1 MPSGLWSLLITLA
14 GDTRAGYTEWI
25 HTFSG
30 PFLSQKLPGPTLRI
44 KSSETNLDS
53 MDYKGVPIER
63 QKRLAV
69 LIDADNAQANIIKN
83 LLDEVAKY
91 GVASV
96 KRIYGNWTTPQ
107 LQGWKEVL
115 LSNSI
120 LPIQQFNY
128 TTKKNATDSALII
141 DAMDLLHA
149 GNLDGFCLV
158 SSDSDFTRLAS
169 RIRESGLMVYGFGE
183 EKTPKAFVDACDKFI
198 YTEILR
204 PADPVGTAPP
214 VYRDTMVF
222 KDMKKDTKFLK
233 LLKNSVED
241 SSDEEGWA
249 ELGLVGQ
256 NIQKKSPE
264 FDARNYGFR
273 KFFDLIHSLGLF
285 EIDERQSRDNVGK
298 IIYIRERVKKHRN

>member
-1 MPSGLWSLLITLA
+1 MEYNSL
-14 GDTRAGYTEWI
+14 
-25 HTFSG
+25 
-30 PFLSQKLPGPTLRI
+30 P
-44 KSSETNLDS
+44 
-53 MDYKGVPIER
+53 VER
-63 QKRLAV
+63 QKKLAV
-69 LIDADNAQANIIKN
+69 LIDAENAQASIIKN

-107 LQGWKEVL
+107 LQGWKDVL

-120 LPIQQFNY
+120 IPVQQFNY
-128 TTKKNATDSALII
+128 TIGKNATDSALII

-204 PADPVGTAPP
+204 PVEPAGTAPA
-214 VYRDTMVF
+214 VHRNVRGF
-222 KDMKKDTKFLK
+222 KDVKKDQKFLK
-233 LLKNSVED
+233 LVRNSVED
-241 SSDEEGWA
+241 SSDEQGWA

-264 FDARNYGFR
+264 FDARNYGFK
-273 KFFDLIHSLGLF
+273 KFYELIHSLDLF
-285 EIDERQSRDNVGK
+285 DEDERQSKDQAGK
-298 IIYIRERVKKHRN
+298 IIYIRERVKKYRKQG

>member
-1 MPSGLWSLLITLA
+1 MPI
-14 GDTRAGYTEWI
+14 
-25 HTFSG
+25 
-30 PFLSQKLPGPTLRI
+30 PQKSASHRIVVQPSRI
-44 KSSETNLDS
+44 KSSQTNGEAMEYNS
-53 MDYKGVPIER
+53 VPIER
-63 QKRLAV
+63 QKKLAV
-69 LIDADNAQANIIKN
+69 LIDADNAQASIIKN
-83 LLDEVAKY
+83 LLEEVAKY

-107 LQGWKEVL
+107 LQGWKDVL

-120 LPIQQFNY
+120 IPIQQFNY

-183 EKTPKAFVDACDKFI
+183 EQTPMAFVDACDKFI

-204 PADPVGTAPP
+204 PAEPAGTAPP
-214 VYRDTMVF
+214 VHRTPAVF
-222 KDMKKDTKFLK
+222 KDMKKDQKFLK

-241 SSDEEGWA
+241 SSDEQGWA

-264 FDARNYGFR
+264 FDARNYGFK
-273 KFFDLIHSLGLF
+273 KFYELIHSLDLF
-285 EIDERQSRDNVGK
+285 DEEERQSKDQVGK
-298 IIYIRERVKKHRN
+298 IIYIRERVKKHRK

>member
-1 MPSGLWSLLITLA
+1 MECP
-14 GDTRAGYTEWI
+14 
-25 HTFSG
+25 
-30 PFLSQKLPGPTLRI
+30 LPG
-44 KSSETNLDS
+44 
-53 MDYKGVPIER
+53 MER

-69 LIDADNAQANIIKN
+69 LIDAENAQASIIKN

-107 LQGWKEVL
+107 LQGWKDVL

-120 LPIQQFNY
+120 IPIQQFTY
-128 TTKKNATDSALII
+128 TARKNATDSALII
-141 DAMDLLHA
+141 DAMDLLHT

-169 RIRESGLMVYGFGE
+169 RIRESGLIVYGFGE

-204 PADPVGTAPP
+204 PADSAGAATPVSRNDSLF
-214 VYRDTMVF
+214 RDV
-222 KDMKKDTKFLK
+222 KSDQKFLK
-233 LLKNSVED
+233 LLRNSVED
-241 SSDEEGWA
+241 SSDEQGWA

-264 FDARNYGFR
+264 FDSRNYGFR
-273 KFFDLIHSLGLF
+273 KFFDLIRSLDLF
-285 EIDERQSRDNVGK
+285 DIDERQSRDEVGK
-298 IIYIRERVKKHRN
+298 IIYIRERLKRGRK

>member
-1 MPSGLWSLLITLA
+1 M
-14 GDTRAGYTEWI
+14 E
-25 HTFSG
+25 
-30 PFLSQKLPGPTLRI
+30 
-44 KSSETNLDS
+44 
-53 MDYKGVPIER
+53 YKGLPMER

-69 LIDADNAQANIIKN
+69 LIDADNAQSAIIKN

-107 LQGWKEVL
+107 LQGWKDVL

-120 LPIQQFNY
+120 IPIQQFNY

-169 RIRESGLMVYGFGE
+169 RIRESGLIVYGFGE

-214 VYRDTMVF
+214 VYRDTTVF
-222 KDMKKDTKFLK
+222 KDMKKDQKFLK

-241 SSDEEGWA
+241 SSDDQGWV

-285 EIDERQSRDNVGK
+285 EVDERQARDNVGK
-298 IIYIRERVKKHRN
+298 IIYIRERMKKNRI

>member
-1 MPSGLWSLLITLA
+1 MEYNP
-14 GDTRAGYTEWI
+14 
-25 HTFSG
+25 
-30 PFLSQKLPGPTLRI
+30 LP
-44 KSSETNLDS
+44 
-53 MDYKGVPIER
+53 MER

-69 LIDADNAQANIIKN
+69 LIDADNAQASIIKN

-107 LQGWKEVL
+107 LLPWKEVL
-115 LSNSI
+115 LSHSI
-120 LPIQQFNY
+120 VPIQQFNY

-141 DAMDLLHA
+141 DAMDLLHT
-149 GNLDGFCLV
+149 GKLDGFCLV

-183 EKTPKAFVDACDKFI
+183 GNKTPKAFVDACDKFI

-204 PADPVGTAPP
+204 PTESVETSAPVSPNLS
-214 VYRDTMVF
+214 VF
-222 KDMKKDTKFLK
+222 KDTKKDQKFLK

-241 SSDEEGWA
+241 SSDDQGWA
-249 ELGLVGQ
+249 ELGLVGN

-264 FDARNYGFR
+264 FDSRNYGFR
-273 KFFDLIHSLGLF
+273 KFFDLIHSLGMF
-285 EIDERQSRDNVGK
+285 EIDERQSKDNVGK
-298 IIYIRERVKKHRN
+298 IIYIRERLQKTRK

>member
-1 MPSGLWSLLITLA
+1 MEYQS
-14 GDTRAGYTEWI
+14 
-25 HTFSG
+25 H
-30 PFLSQKLPGPTLRI
+30 
-44 KSSETNLDS
+44 
-53 MDYKGVPIER
+53 PIER
-63 QKRLAV
+63 QKKLAV
-69 LIDADNAQANIIKN
+69 LIDADNAQASIIKN

-96 KRIYGNWTTPQ
+96 KRIYGNWTTSQ
-107 LQGWKEVL
+107 LLPWKDVL

-120 LPIQQFNY
+120 IPIQQFSY
-128 TTKKNATDSALII
+128 TTRKNATDSALII

-183 EKTPKAFVDACDKFI
+183 KKTPKAFVDACDKFI

-204 PADPVGTAPP
+204 PTESVETAIP
-214 VYRDTMVF
+214 VYQDTSVF
-222 KDMKKDTKFLK
+222 KDVKKDQGFLK

-241 SSDEEGWA
+241 SSDEDGWA

-264 FDARNYGFR
+264 FDSRNYGFR
-273 KFFDLIHSLGLF
+273 KLFDLIRSLDLF
-285 EIDERQSRDNVGK
+285 EIDERQSRDEVGK
-298 IIYIRERVKKHRN
+298 ILYIRGRLKKPRK

>member
-1 MPSGLWSLLITLA
+1 VRESRSPGKDRELPEHQEPSGSILN
-14 GDTRAGYTEWI
+14 
-25 HTFSG
+25 
-30 PFLSQKLPGPTLRI
+30 I
-44 KSSETNLDS
+44 KFSETNVEA
-53 MDYKGVPIER
+53 MEYKSIPAER

-69 LIDADNAQANIIKN
+69 LIDAENAQASIIKN

-107 LQGWKEVL
+107 LQGWKDVL

-120 LPIQQFNY
+120 IPIQQFNY
-128 TTKKNATDSALII
+128 TTKKNASDSALII

-149 GNLDGFCLV
+149 GNLDGFCLI

-204 PADPVGTAPP
+204 PTEPVGTTTP
-214 VYRDTMVF
+214 VYRDISVF
-222 KDMKKDTKFLK
+222 KDMKKDQKFLK

-241 SSDEEGWA
+241 SSDEQGWA

-264 FDARNYGFR
+264 FDARNYGFK
-273 KFFDLIHSLGLF
+273 KFFDLISSLNLF
-285 EIDERQSRDNVGK
+285 EIDERQSKDQVGK
-298 IIYIRERVKKHRN
+298 IIYIRERTKKIHR

>member
-1 MPSGLWSLLITLA
+1 MEYNS
-14 GDTRAGYTEWI
+14 
-25 HTFSG
+25 
-30 PFLSQKLPGPTLRI
+30 
-44 KSSETNLDS
+44 
-53 MDYKGVPIER
+53 VPIER

-69 LIDADNAQANIIKN
+69 LIDADNAQASIIKN

-107 LQGWKEVL
+107 HQGWKEVL

-120 LPIQQFNY
+120 IPIQQFNY
-128 TTKKNATDSALII
+128 TVKKNATDSALII

-204 PADPVGTAPP
+204 PTEPATEHVGTATP
-214 VYRDTMVF
+214 VYRNATVF
-222 KDMKKDTKFLK
+222 KDMKKDQKFLK

-241 SSDEEGWA
+241 SSDDQGWV

-264 FDARNYGFR
+264 FDSRNYGFK
-273 KFFDLIHSLGLF
+273 KFFDLIRSLDLF
-285 EIDERQSRDNVGK
+285 EIDERQSKDQVGK
-298 IIYIRERVKKHRN
+298 IIYIRERMKKNRK

>member
-1 MPSGLWSLLITLA
+1 MLHRHA
-14 GDTRAGYTEWI
+14 GNGPATRN
-25 HTFSG
+25 
-30 PFLSQKLPGPTLRI
+30 I
-44 KSSETNLDS
+44 KSSETNVELMEYNS
-53 MDYKGVPIER
+53 LPIER
-63 QKRLAV
+63 QKKLAV
-69 LIDADNAQANIIKN
+69 LIDADNAQARIIKN

-107 LQGWKEVL
+107 LQGWKDVL

-120 LPIQQFNY
+120 IPIQQFNY

-183 EKTPKAFVDACDKFI
+183 ENKTPKAFVDACDKFI

-204 PADPVGTAPP
+204 PTESVETTVP
-214 VYRDTMVF
+214 VYQNVSAF
-222 KDMKKDTKFLK
+222 KDTKKDQKFLK

-241 SSDEEGWA
+241 SSDEQGWA

-264 FDARNYGFR
+264 FDSRNYGFK
-273 KFFDLIHSLGLF
+273 KFFELIRSLDLF
-285 EIDERQSRDNVGK
+285 EIDERQSKDQVGK
-298 IIYIRERVKKHRN
+298 IIYIRERLKKIRK

>member
-1 MPSGLWSLLITLA
+1 ME
-14 GDTRAGYTEWI
+14 Y
-25 HTFSG
+25 
-30 PFLSQKLPGPTLRI
+30 
-44 KSSETNLDS
+44 KS
-53 MDYKGVPIER
+53 VPIER

-69 LIDADNAQANIIKN
+69 LIDADNAQASIIKN

-107 LQGWKEVL
+107 HQGWKDVL

-120 LPIQQFNY
+120 IPIQQFNY
-128 TTKKNATDSALII
+128 TVKKNATDSALII

-204 PADPVGTAPP
+204 PAEPATEPVGTATP
-214 VYRDTMVF
+214 VYRNATVF
-222 KDMKKDTKFLK
+222 KDMKKDQKFLK

-241 SSDEEGWA
+241 SSDDQGWV

-264 FDARNYGFR
+264 FDSRNYGFK
-273 KFFDLIHSLGLF
+273 KFFDLIRSLDLF
-285 EIDERQSRDNVGK
+285 EIDERQSKDQVGK
-298 IIYIRERVKKHRN
+298 IIYIRERTKKNRK

>member
-1 MPSGLWSLLITLA
+1 MLFIPMVNQMEYSA
-14 GDTRAGYTEWI
+14 
-25 HTFSG
+25 
-30 PFLSQKLPGPTLRI
+30 LPL
-44 KSSETNLDS
+44 
-53 MDYKGVPIER
+53 ER

-69 LIDADNAQANIIKN
+69 LIDAENAQASITKN

-107 LQGWKEVL
+107 LQGWKDVL

-120 LPIQQFNY
+120 IPIQQFNY

-169 RIRESGLMVYGFGE
+169 RIRESGLIVYGFGE
-183 EKTPKAFVDACDKFI
+183 ESKTPKAFVDACDKFI

-204 PADPVGTAPP
+204 PAEPTGTAPP
-214 VYRDTMVF
+214 VPRDATVF
-222 KDMKKDTKFLK
+222 KDTKKDVKFLK

-241 SSDEEGWA
+241 SSDEDGWA

-264 FDARNYGFR
+264 FDSRNYGFR
-273 KFFDLIHSLGLF
+273 KFFDLIRSLDLF
-285 EIDERQSRDNVGK
+285 DIDERQSKDAAGK
-298 IIYIRERVKKHRN
+298 IIYIRERQKKHQPQRR

>member
-1 MPSGLWSLLITLA
+1 
-14 GDTRAGYTEWI
+14 
-25 HTFSG
+25 
-30 PFLSQKLPGPTLRI
+30 
-44 KSSETNLDS
+44 
-53 MDYKGVPIER
+53 MDYPSHPVER
-63 QKRLAV
+63 QKKLAV
-69 LIDADNAQANIIKN
+69 LIDADNAQASTIKN

-96 KRIYGNWTTPQ
+96 KRIYGNWTTSQ
-107 LQGWKEVL
+107 LQPWKDVL

-120 LPIQQFNY
+120 IPIQQFNY

-183 EKTPKAFVDACDKFI
+183 KKTPKAFVDACDKFI

-204 PADPVGTAPP
+204 PTEPAGTAVP
-214 VYRDTMVF
+214 VYQDVSAF
-222 KDMKKDTKFLK
+222 KDMKKDQGFLK

-249 ELGLVGQ
+249 ELGLVGL

-264 FDARNYGFR
+264 FDSRNYGFR
-273 KFFDLIHSLGLF
+273 KLFDLIRSLDLF
-285 EIDERQSRDNVGK
+285 EIDERQSKDQVGK
-298 IIYIRERVKKHRN
+298 IIYIRGRLKRSRK

>member
-1 MPSGLWSLLITLA
+1 MEYNS
-14 GDTRAGYTEWI
+14 
-25 HTFSG
+25 
-30 PFLSQKLPGPTLRI
+30 
-44 KSSETNLDS
+44 
-53 MDYKGVPIER
+53 VPIER

-69 LIDADNAQANIIKN
+69 LIDADNAQASIIKN

-107 LQGWKEVL
+107 HQGWKDVL

-120 LPIQQFNY
+120 IPIQQFNY
-128 TTKKNATDSALII
+128 TVKKNATDSALII

-204 PADPVGTAPP
+204 PTEPATEHVGTATP
-214 VYRDTMVF
+214 VYRNATVF
-222 KDMKKDTKFLK
+222 KDMKKDQKFLK

-241 SSDEEGWA
+241 SSDDQGWV

-264 FDARNYGFR
+264 FDSRNYGFK
-273 KFFDLIHSLGLF
+273 KFFDLIRSLDLF
-285 EIDERQSRDNVGK
+285 EIDERQSKDQVGK
-298 IIYIRERVKKHRN
+298 IIYIRERMKKNRK

>member
-1 MPSGLWSLLITLA
+1 MEYNP
-14 GDTRAGYTEWI
+14 
-25 HTFSG
+25 
-30 PFLSQKLPGPTLRI
+30 PP
-44 KSSETNLDS
+44 
-53 MDYKGVPIER
+53 VER

-69 LIDADNAQANIIKN
+69 LIDADNAQASIIKN

-107 LQGWKEVL
+107 LLPWKEVL
-115 LSNSI
+115 LSHSI
-120 LPIQQFNY
+120 VPIQQFNY

-141 DAMDLLHA
+141 DAMDLLHT

-183 EKTPKAFVDACDKFI
+183 GNKTPKAFVDACDKFI

-204 PADPVGTAPP
+204 PTESVEASAPISP
-214 VYRDTMVF
+214 NLSAF
-222 KDMKKDTKFLK
+222 KDTKKDQKFLK

-241 SSDEEGWA
+241 SSDDQGWA
-249 ELGLVGQ
+249 ELGLVGN

-264 FDARNYGFR
+264 FDSRNYGFK
-273 KFFDLIHSLGLF
+273 KFFDLIRSLDMF
-285 EIDERQSRDNVGK
+285 EIDERQSKDNVGK
-298 IIYIRERVKKHRN
+298 SIYIRERLRKTRK

>member
-1 MPSGLWSLLITLA
+1 MEYNS
-14 GDTRAGYTEWI
+14 
-25 HTFSG
+25 
-30 PFLSQKLPGPTLRI
+30 
-44 KSSETNLDS
+44 
-53 MDYKGVPIER
+53 VPIER

-69 LIDADNAQANIIKN
+69 LIDAENAQASIIKN

-107 LQGWKEVL
+107 LQGWKDVL

-120 LPIQQFNY
+120 IPIQQFSY

-149 GNLDGFCLV
+149 GNLDGFCIV

-204 PADPVGTAPP
+204 PTEPVGTAAP
-214 VYRDTMVF
+214 VPRNAMVF
-222 KDMKKDTKFLK
+222 KDVIKDQKFLK

-241 SSDEEGWA
+241 SSDERGWA

-264 FDARNYGFR
+264 FDSRNYGYR
-273 KFFDLIHSLGLF
+273 KFFDLIRSLDLF
-285 EIDERQSRDNVGK
+285 EIDERQSTDSVGK
-298 IIYIRERVKKHRN
+298 IIYIRERQKRIRK